1 MATTIIENISRQY
14 RDLDL
19 NFIVHPVK
27 KDINKNV
34 NEMAVINSIKNI
46 VLTNRFEKPFDPDF
60 GSDVRRLLFENLD
73 TITASVLERE
83 IETCITNYEPRVIL
97 NGVSVSPDFEN
108 NSFKVDMQFSIENTS
123 EPVTISFL
131 LERLR

>member
-1 MATTIIENISRQY
+1 MATTTINTTRQY
-14 RDLDL
+14 KDLDL

-73 TITASVLERE
+73 TITASVQERE

>member
-1 MATTIIENISRQY
+1 MATTTIENLSRQY

-19 NFIVHPVK
+19 NFVVHPVK

-46 VLTNRFEKPFDPDF
+46 ILTNRFEKPFDPEF

-73 TITASVLERE
+73 IITASALEKE

>member
-1 MATTIIENISRQY
+1 MATTTTNTSRQY
-14 RDLDL
+14 KDLDL

-27 KDINKNV
+27 KDINKNF

>member
-1 MATTIIENISRQY
+1 MATTTLENITRQY

-19 NFIVHPVK
+19 NFIVHPVR
-27 KDINKNV
+27 KDINKNI

-46 VLTNRFEKPFDPDF
+46 ILTNRFEKPFNPDF
-60 GSDVRRLLFENLD
+60 GSNVRKLLFENLD
-73 TITASVLERE
+73 IITASALERE
-83 IETCITNYEPRVIL
+83 IETSIQNFEPRVIL
-97 NGVSVSPDFEN
+97 EGVSVSPDFEN
-108 NSFKVDMQFSIENTS
+108 NGFKVDMQFSIENTS

>member
-108 NSFKVDMQFSIENTS
+108 NSFKVDMQFSIQNTS

>member
-19 NFIVHPVK
+19 NFIVHPIK